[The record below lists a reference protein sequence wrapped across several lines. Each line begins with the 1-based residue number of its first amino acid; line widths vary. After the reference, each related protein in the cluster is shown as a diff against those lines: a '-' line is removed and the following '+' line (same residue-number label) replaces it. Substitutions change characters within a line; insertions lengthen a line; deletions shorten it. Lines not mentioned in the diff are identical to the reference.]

1 MTKETLQRVA
11 DAVVRRARQQG
22 SVTTRDIR
30 TEAKLAGLAEPQ
42 WKDVTA
48 LVKAELHYRQ
58 GRYYPADPVSARRAE
73 AEAQQGRIAKAI
85 RGLIRQHRATV
96 KQHERRGE
104 TRIDFIQPV
113 KVHTADGH
121 VLNLLSRDVSTSGI
135 RLVGTKQLLGQKVQV
150 ELPHAKSDAPLI
162 LNARILW
169 TCAVGDELF
178 ENGGS
183 FLEITSP
190 AESPYPKLV

>member
-1 MTKETLQRVA
+1 MTDPTLQPIA
-11 DAVVRRARQQG
+11 DSVLRRARQQG
-22 SVTTRDIR
+22 SVTARDIR
-30 TEAKLAGLAEPQ
+30 AETKLAGLAETQ
-42 WKDVTA
+42 WKDVAA

-58 GRYYPADPVSARRAE
+58 GRYYPADPISARRAE
-73 AEAQQGRIAKAI
+73 AEAQQERVAKAI
-85 RGLIRQHRATV
+85 RALIREHRATV
-96 KQHERRGE
+96 KQHERRGQ
-104 TRIDFIQPV
+104 TRIDFIQPI

-121 VLNLLSRDVSTSGI
+121 TLNLLSRDVSTSGI
-135 RLVGTKQLLGQKVQV
+135 RLVGTKQLLGQKVQI
-150 ELPHAKSDAPLI
+150 ELPHGADGEALI

-169 TCAVGDELF
+169 TCAVGDDLF

>member
-1 MTKETLQRVA
+1 MTDQTLRTIA
-11 DAVVRRARQQG
+11 DSVLRRARQQG
-22 SVTTRDIR
+22 SVTARDIR
-30 TEAKLAGLAEPQ
+30 AETKLAGLAETQ
-42 WKDVTA
+42 WKDVAA
-48 LVKAELHYRQ
+48 LVKPELHYRQ

-73 AEAQQGRIAKAI
+73 AEAQQERVARAI
-85 RGLIRQHRATV
+85 RALIRQHRATV

-121 VLNLLSRDVSTSGI
+121 TLNLLSRDVSTSGI

-150 ELPHAKSDAPLI
+150 ELPHGRDGVPLI

-169 TCAVGDELF
+169 TCAVGDDLF

-183 FLEITSP
+183 FLEITSA